1 MSIVA
6 RKTDFEVIQGGKMS
20 LREKILNTEDI
31 QEQVVDVPKWG
42 VKILVKELN
51 GRQRDKIMQSAVD
64 SKGNINFEKMHSE
77 AIIAACYDPETK
89 EKLFEETDRDQ
100 LMEKSSAAIDTIYNV
115 IAEMSGLTKK
125 SEEVIEKN

>member
-1 MSIVA
+1 MA
-6 RKTDFEVIQGGKMS
+6 RKTGLEIIQGGKMS

-31 QEQVVDVPKWG
+31 QEQIVDVPKWG

>member
-1 MSIVA
+1 MA
-6 RKTDFEVIQGGKMS
+6 RKTGLEVIQGGKMD

>member
-1 MSIVA
+1 MA
-6 RKTDFEVIQGGKMS
+6 RKTELEVIQGGKMD
-20 LREKILNTEDI
+20 LREKILNTDDI
-31 QEQVVDVPKWG
+31 QEQIVDVPKWG

-100 LMEKSSAAIDTIYNV
+100 LMGKSSAAIDTIYNV